1 MLYRSQWKSN
11 RASRIIYFLVFK
23 FNHQEYETRVDLN
36 VSLDF
41 LELLLFLLDSIIT
54 SEKFI
59 LMIIECKR
67 LVSIDS

>member
-1 MLYRSQWKSN
+1 M
-11 RASRIIYFLVFK
+11 YFLVFE
-23 FNHQEYETRVDLN
+23 FNHQEYERVDLN

-54 SEKFI
+54 SEKLI
-59 LMIIECKR
+59 LMMIEYKR